1 LFDPLAH
8 PEADGVSGL
17 GRDSIGHGAA
27 PVRGDVP
34 GDVRLDARRP
44 RVAHEVLR
52 VIGFVRPER
61 RAFRREAAPRH
72 RQCRLPL
79 GGVGRQRD
87 LGVDDEAFTVLFQ
100 PMRHVAQLRGLPLGL
115 LVQAGFRVVGRCMGG
130 VAPLLA
136 PEVDVRAI
144 RTRPTG
150 RGCNYLALVQFA
162 CALILGRRIEAASV

>member
-1 LFDPLAH
+1 
-8 PEADGVSGL
+8 
-17 GRDSIGHGAA
+17 
-27 PVRGDVP
+27 VRGDVL
-34 GDVRLDARRP
+34 GDVRLDARCP

-79 GGVGRQRD
+79 GGAGRQRD
-87 LGVDDEAFTVLFQ
+87 LGVNDEAFTVLFQ

-115 LVQAGFRVVGRCMGG
+115 LVQAGLRVVGRCMGG

-136 PEVDVRAI
+136 PEVDVRVTA
-144 RTRPTG
+144 RPTV